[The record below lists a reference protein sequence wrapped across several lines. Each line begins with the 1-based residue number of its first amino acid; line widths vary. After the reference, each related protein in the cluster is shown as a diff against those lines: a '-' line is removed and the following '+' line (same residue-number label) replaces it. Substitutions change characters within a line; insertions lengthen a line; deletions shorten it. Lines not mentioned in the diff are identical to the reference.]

1 MPFVIDASV
10 AACWLLPDESHPYAD
25 AAFDRFPSDTAIA
38 PSLWWFE
45 MRNIFLSSERRGRLN
60 PAITEQFLSLLN
72 ALPIRLD
79 HRPNDAALLTL
90 ARRHKLTAYDAAY
103 LELALR
109 EGLALATLDAALIQA
124 AKAEGLD
131 VVGDPT

>member
-10 AACWLLPDESHPYAD
+10 AACWLLPDESHAYAD
-25 AAFDRFPSDTAIA
+25 AAFNRFPNDTAIA

-60 PAITEQFLSLLN
+60 PAIIEQFLSLLN
-72 ALPIRLD
+72 ALPIRTD
-79 HRPNDAALLTL
+79 HHPNETVLLTL

-103 LELALR
+103 LELAIR
-109 EGLALATLDAALIQA
+109 EGLALATLDATLIHA
-124 AKAEGLD
+124 AKTEGLD
-131 VVGDPT
+131 VIGEST